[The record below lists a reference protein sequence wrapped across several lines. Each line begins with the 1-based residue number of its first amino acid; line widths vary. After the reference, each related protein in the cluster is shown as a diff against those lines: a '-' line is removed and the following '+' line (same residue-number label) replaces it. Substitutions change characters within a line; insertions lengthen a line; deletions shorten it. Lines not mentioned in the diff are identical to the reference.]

1 MRQEEQ
7 LGLWGRGCCFC
18 TGRLVLGQKRTGR
31 LLDMYKDGID
41 VPEAYS
47 WFNVLW
53 DGLDWDGRTGIFQ
66 G

>member
-1 MRQEEQ
+1 M
-7 LGLWGRGCCFC
+7 
-18 TGRLVLGQKRTGR
+18 LGQKRTGR

-41 VPEAYS
+41 VPDAYS

-53 DGLDWDGRTGIFQ
+53 NGLDWDGRAGIFQ